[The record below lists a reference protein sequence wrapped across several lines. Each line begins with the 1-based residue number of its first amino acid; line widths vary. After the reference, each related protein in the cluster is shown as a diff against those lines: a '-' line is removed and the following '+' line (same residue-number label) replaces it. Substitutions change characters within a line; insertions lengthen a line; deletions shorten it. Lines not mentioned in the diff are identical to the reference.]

1 MSLLLSIETST
12 STCSVAIHEEG
23 NLIQSIQNEVP
34 QSASSQLAVMIH
46 QVLESNNKKPDQ
58 LSGIIVA
65 EGPGSYT
72 GLRIGVATAKGIC
85 YALQIPLLSI
95 NTLELLAHQFHS
107 SFFTNP
113 LSKPDKPEA
122 SPFSFGEGSGM
133 RPEVSTTLTAYPKP
147 NMAEA
152 VPSPLERGR
161 GEVGMAEAS
170 PSLLERG
177 LGGEALCPLLD
188 ARRMEV
194 YCMLLDSTLS
204 ILQPTQAKIIDE
216 NSFSDQL
223 DKRLIYFFGNGA
235 DKCKDIITHP
245 NAHFISGIVLSAA
258 KLGELGFKKYKAA
271 LFEDVAHFE
280 PLYLKDFMI
289 KKPNLV

>member
-23 NLIQSIQNEVP
+23 NLIQAIQNETP

-46 QVLESNNKKPDQ
+46 QVLESNKKNPDQ
-58 LSGIIVA
+58 LNGVIVA
-65 EGPGSYT
+65 AGPGSYT

-85 YALQIPLLSI
+85 YALQIPLLSV
-95 NTLELLAHQFHS
+95 NTLELLAHQFNS
-107 SFFTNP
+107 SFFTNA
-113 LSKPDKPEA
+113 LS
-122 SPFSFGEGSGM
+122 
-133 RPEVSTTLTAYPKP
+133 KP

-152 VPSPLERGR
+152 SPSPLERGR
-161 GEVGMAEAS
+161 GEAGEA
-170 PSLLERG
+170 
-177 LGGEALCPLLD
+177 ALCPLLD

-194 YCMLLDSTLS
+194 YCMLLDSNLS
-204 ILQPTQAKIIDE
+204 ILQPAQAKIIDE

-223 DKRLIYFFGNGA
+223 HNHPIYFFGNGA

-245 NAHFISGIVLSAA
+245 DAHFISGIIPSAA
-258 KLGELGFKKYKAA
+258 KLGELGFKKYKAS